1 MPLGALAT
9 GTAHGL
15 RMIASLVVIKMISVE
30 VGPFGLGAIG
40 NLISVLSVVMVF
52 AGGGI
57 ANGVV
62 KYAAEYQARPGPT
75 IRLIESALALG
86 LSVSGVVMLVCV
98 LFAQQIAVAL
108 FSSSELGWLSIAF
121 GITHFFAFL
130 GAFTI
135 GVANGHNRGDLF
147 AGISIVAYLGS
158 IFTAW
163 IFITLFGFAGA
174 PMALMFLAGSTG
186 IPALWL
192 LVRAPVRRLTRIRFH
207 RKETLGL
214 LRFSVMTLSSAL
226 TFPIVEIMLRS
237 SIAHTLDLTQ
247 AGLWQASIRFSGAIL
262 GFYTVYLA
270 TIFMPRVS
278 VQSDSVAT
286 THMVTL
292 TLARIGGT
300 FMAVASVIYFFR
312 DFVIT
317 LLFSADFI
325 KLADV
330 LGWQLLGDTLR
341 TCSYVIGFVVIARAR
356 MALHISAEL
365 VQYALFLASGLIAL
379 YVDPSL
385 EAVMKGY
392 AISYAIYLT
401 IGLIWFYRSGRY
413 LA

>member
-1 MPLGALAT
+1 
-9 GTAHGL
+9 
-15 RMIASLVVIKMISVE
+15 
-30 VGPFGLGAIG
+30 
-40 NLISVLSVVMVF
+40 
-52 AGGGI
+52 
-57 ANGVV
+57 
-62 KYAAEYQARPGPT
+62 
-75 IRLIESALALG
+75 
-86 LSVSGVVMLVCV
+86 
-98 LFAQQIAVAL
+98 
-108 FSSSELGWLSIAF
+108 
-121 GITHFFAFL
+121 
-130 GAFTI
+130 
-135 GVANGHNRGDLF
+135 
-147 AGISIVAYLGS
+147 
-158 IFTAW
+158 
-163 IFITLFGFAGA
+163 
-174 PMALMFLAGSTG
+174 
-186 IPALWL
+186 
-192 LVRAPVRRLTRIRFH
+192 
-207 RKETLGL
+207 
-214 LRFSVMTLSSAL
+214 MTLSSAL